1 MEKETFAQLEI
12 STKAA
17 LHNFKYFRSYLKKE
31 TKLLILIKANSYGH
45 GAVDFARL
53 MEKAGADYFAVAHPV
68 EGIRNAKS
76 IMVTNRMDIVFFMIF
91 LPYSKSIPTT
101 IIA

>member
-1 MEKETFAQLEI
+1 MEKETFAQMEI

-45 GAVDFARL
+45 GAVDFAKL
-53 MEKAGADYFAVAHPV
+53 M
-68 EGIRNAKS
+68 
-76 IMVTNRMDIVFFMIF
+76 
-91 LPYSKSIPTT
+91 
-101 IIA
+101 